1 MADDEDSL
9 PELTP
14 QEIKY
19 TRGPRVSLKDLSDK
33 KLRGQLQRR
42 EELIGQSARTAAKFE
57 QWLLPSEA
65 GYLEPEGLEQTKN
78 FSQEA
83 IVANVDLLS
92 SRKAF
97 DIQLPVLGP
106 YALDFTRNGRYLVL
120 GGRKGHIAIMDWK
133 ATRLITELQVAETTR
148 DVKFLHNE
156 LFFAAAQKKYVYI
169 YDKKGTEI
177 HCLKEHTFPLKLEF
191 LPHHFLLVSVDKFGI
206 LRYQDTSTGTMVA
219 QHRTHL
225 GRCAVLRMNPYN
237 AVVGLGHSN
246 GSVTMW
252 SPNMSKPLLSLLC
265 HRGPVTAV
273 AFESQGHQMVTA
285 GMDGKVKVFDLRK
298 LTPQHAYF
306 SKAPAKSLDISQ
318 RGLLAVG
325 SGSSIEVWRDAL
337 VSKQYKPYMT
347 HHLQKGWQTNDLSF
361 CPYEDAMCIGHSGG
375 ISSILV
381 PGAGEANF
389 DTYVANPFET
399 LKQRREAEVH
409 LLLDKLQP
417 DMIVLDPKQIGSV
430 RREPKEHQQMK
441 SQQALEANR
450 AAAILAGKAVVV
462 KHKTKGRNKP
472 TRRQKRKQNNII
484 TAKRPLIEAQ
494 TQSMSSKKAKT
505 TDDSV
510 PRALKRFV

>member
-1 MADDEDSL
+1 MDDEGL
-9 PELTP
+9 PEPTP
-14 QEIKY
+14 QETKY
-19 TRGPRVSLKDLSDK
+19 TRGRRVPLKDLSDK

-65 GYLEPEGLEQTKN
+65 GYLEAEGLEQTKN

-83 IVANVDLLS
+83 IVSNVDILS

-106 YALDFTRNGRYLVL
+106 YMIDYTCNGRYLVL

-133 ATRLITELQVAETTR
+133 AARLITELQVAETTR

-156 LFFAAAQKKYVYI
+156 LFFAAAQRKYVYI

-191 LPHHFLLVSVDKFGI
+191 LPHHFLLVSVDKFGA
-206 LRYQDTSTGTMVA
+206 LRYQDTSTGTIVA

-225 GRCAVLRMNPYN
+225 GRCAVLRMNPCN
-237 AVVGLGHSN
+237 GVVGLGHSN

-252 SPNMSKPLLSLLC
+252 SPNMSKPLITLLC
-265 HRGPVTAV
+265 HRGPVGAL
-273 AFESQGHQMVTA
+273 AFESQGQQLVTA

-298 LTPQHAYF
+298 LTPLHTYF
-306 SKAPAKSLDISQ
+306 SKSPAKSLDISQ

-325 SGSSIEVWRDAL
+325 QGSFIEVWRDAL
-337 VSKQYKPYMT
+337 ISKQSKPYMT
-347 HHLQKGWQTNDLSF
+347 HHLPKGWQIDDLSF
-361 CPYEDAMCIGHSGG
+361 CPYEDTLGIGHSGG

-381 PGAGEANF
+381 PGSGEANF

-399 LKQRREAEVH
+399 LKQRQEAEVH
-409 LLLDKLQP
+409 SLLDKIQP
-417 DMIVLDPKQIGSV
+417 EMIVLDPKQIGSV
-430 RREPKEHQQMK
+430 QRKSTEHQQMK

-450 AAAILAGKAVVV
+450 TAAIMAGKAVVIRNR
-462 KHKTKGRNKP
+462 TKGRNKP
-472 TRRQKRKQNNII
+472 SKRQKRKQDNII
-484 TAKRPLIEAQ
+484 SAKRPLIEAHNQ
-494 TQSMSSKKAKT
+494 LTSFKKPKV